1 MSKSNNLPYRQ
12 GVGVML
18 FNTSKQ
24 IFVGKR
30 IDNKSAWQMP
40 QGGVDRNEKAVDAAR
55 RELQEETGI
64 ISIKIIKQSDKTYT
78 YDLPDNLIGK
88 IWKGKFKGQTQT
100 WFLAEFTGKDSEI
113 KLDQKNPEFKK
124 WKWVDLKE
132 LPNLIVPFKKK
143 LYQDLIDEFKAFI
156 Y

>member
-1 MSKSNNLPYRQ
+1 
-12 GVGVML
+12 ML

-40 QGGVDRNEKAVDAAR
+40 QGGIDQNEKAVDAVR

-88 IWKGKFKGQTQT
+88 IWKGKFKGQKQT
-100 WFLAEFTGKDSEI
+100 WFLAEFTGEDNEI

-143 LYQDLIDEFKAFI
+143 LYQDLIDEFQAFI

>member
-1 MSKSNNLPYRQ
+1 
-12 GVGVML
+12 ML

-40 QGGVDRNEKAVDAAR
+40 QGGIDENEKAVDAVR

-88 IWKGKFKGQTQT
+88 IWKGKFKGQKQT
-100 WFLAEFTGKDSEI
+100 WFLAEFTGEDSEI

-143 LYQDLIDEFKAFI
+143 LYQDLIDEFQAFI

>member
-1 MSKSNNLPYRQ
+1 
-12 GVGVML
+12 ML

-40 QGGVDRNEKAVDAAR
+40 QGGVDQNEKAVDAAR

-132 LPNLIVPFKKK
+132 LPNLIVPFKKE